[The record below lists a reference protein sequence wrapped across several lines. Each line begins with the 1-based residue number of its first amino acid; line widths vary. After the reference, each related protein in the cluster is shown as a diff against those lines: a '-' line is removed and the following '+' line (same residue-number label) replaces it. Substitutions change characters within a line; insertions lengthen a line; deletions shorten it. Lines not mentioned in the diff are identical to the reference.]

1 MRLNDKMTEEKKTF
15 DPKNTMW
22 CEKHRPQ
29 HVKDIVGDFKDKV
42 LKYMD
47 NIESF
52 PHLLLFSTTPGTGK
66 TTLGKAIINDLD
78 TDKLVLNSSN
88 ERGIDTI
95 REKVKEFSMTKSSR
109 AGKRRIVLMDE
120 IDSTT
125 KVAMD
130 SLRNLMETYAS
141 NVIFIMTCNNI
152 NKVTE
157 PIRSRCLEIPFAK
170 PKKEEVYKY
179 LEGICIKEE
188 LDYTEQGIKKL
199 IELNYPSIRN
209 CVVVLQDLKTEGKK
223 VTDEDVRPLDEA
235 YQVLWNKIKD
245 KNYTEVATYVLKE
258 NINTREL
265 NKYFWHKALVEGN
278 IKIIQL
284 TCRNEKDMS
293 IGAIPEVI
301 FVTSLIE
308 MVK

>member
-1 MRLNDKMTEEKKTF
+1 MTEEKKFNPENVMFTEKYR
-15 DPKNTMW
+15 PK
-22 CEKHRPQ
+22 

-42 LKYMD
+42 IKYMD

-52 PHLLLFSTTPGTGK
+52 PHILLHSVSPGCGK
-66 TTLGKAIINDLD
+66 TTLAKAIINDLD
-78 TDKLVLNSSN
+78 TDKLVLNSSD

-109 AGKRRIVLMDE
+109 IGKRRIVFMDE
-120 IDSTT
+120 IDGTT
-125 KVAMD
+125 RIAMD

-141 NVIFIMTCNNI
+141 NVIFILTCNNI
-152 NKVTE
+152 NKVTA
-157 PIRSRCLEIPFAK
+157 PIRSRCLEIPFSK
-170 PKKEEVYKY
+170 PNKEEMYKY
-179 LEGICIKEE
+179 LEGICKAEE
-188 LDYTEQGIKKL
+188 LDYSEEGIKKL
-199 IELNYPSIRN
+199 IEFNYPNIRN

-223 VTDEDVRPLDEA
+223 VIDEDVRPLDEA
-235 YQVLWNKIKD
+235 YKMLWDKIKD

-284 TCRNEKDMS
+284 TCRNEKDIS
-293 IGAIPEVI
+293 IGAIPELI